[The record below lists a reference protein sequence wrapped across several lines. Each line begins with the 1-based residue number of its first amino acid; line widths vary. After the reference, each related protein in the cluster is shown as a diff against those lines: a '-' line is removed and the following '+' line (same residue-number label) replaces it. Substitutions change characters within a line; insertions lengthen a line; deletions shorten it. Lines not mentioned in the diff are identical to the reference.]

1 MPLLRTAAIVLG
13 RIRLGEADRLVTFL
27 TRARG
32 KVKGVARGARRPKSR
47 FAAALEPFSHVE
59 LILFIK
65 KDDHLARI
73 SQCDLVASRRSL
85 REDLDKL
92 GAASHLANL
101 VCALAAE
108 NDSDARLFKF
118 FDDALNRLDGGK
130 INPTFVLICRA
141 RLLGLA
147 GYAPTLDA
155 CVRCRRSVGNA
166 RVYFEPVAGGLL
178 CDACIDPASD
188 GIVAVPRSATTALER
203 AGGMPIEMIERIQ
216 LKPSDGVAL
225 DKMLAAYE
233 TFVLDKRLP
242 ATSYGPAR
250 LPDRPAF
257 R

>member
-13 RIRLGEADRLVTFL
+13 RTRLGEADRLVTFL

-47 FAAALEPFSHVE
+47 FAAALEPFSKVE

-65 KDDHLARI
+65 TDDVLARV

-92 GAASHLANL
+92 GATSHLTNL
-101 VCALAAE
+101 VRALSAE
-108 NDSDARLFKF
+108 NDPDARFFRF
-118 FDDALNRLDGGK
+118 FDEALDRLDGGE
-130 INPTFVLICRA
+130 INPTFVLICRV

-147 GYAPTLDA
+147 GYTPTLDA
-155 CVRCRRSVGNA
+155 CVRCGRRIGSA
-166 RVYFEPVAGGLL
+166 RVYFEPTAGGLL

-188 GIVAVPRSATTALER
+188 LIFAVPRSATTALDR
-203 AGGMPIEMIERIQ
+203 ARGLPLETLDRIQ
-216 LKPSDGVAL
+216 LKPSDRTAL
-225 DKMLAAYE
+225 EKMLAAYE
-233 TFVLDKRLP
+233 TAVLDKRLP
-242 ATSYGPAR
+242 ATIVGPAR
-250 LPDRPAF
+250 LPDGRVL